1 MLLRLR
7 HTPAGTAS
15 TLLRAQFH
23 TGFVKLFRQSFPAG
37 ACDGGEK
44 LPAELE
50 VTCVF
55 APSEVPREAG
65 DPYEELISRESS
77 ALWGEVMRRKE
88 SRMGRTPA
96 QGRDSPAVTV
106 RCLRGGEYPRET
118 RGGSEGG
125 ESGGGATQGVRR
137 SI

>member
-1 MLLRLR
+1 MLRLR
-7 HTPAGTAS
+7 HTPAGAAS

-44 LPAELE
+44 LPPELE

-88 SRMGRTPA
+88 TRMGRAPA
-96 QGRDSPAVTV
+96 QGRDFPAVID
-106 RCLRGGEYPRET
+106 RRLCGGEFPRET
-118 RGGSEGG
+118 HGGGEGG
-125 ESGGGATQGVRR
+125 ESGCGAVQGVKR
-137 SI
+137 ST

>member
-7 HTPAGTAS
+7 HTPAGNAS

-55 APSEVPREAG
+55 APSDVPRELG

-88 SRMGRTPA
+88 TRMGHAPA
-96 QGRDSPAVTV
+96 QGRAIPAVTD
-106 RCLRGGEYPRET
+106 RCVRGGEFPRAT
-118 RGGSEGG
+118 RGAEGD
-125 ESGGGATQGVRR
+125 ESGRGATQGVKR
-137 SI
+137 ST